1 MNMYDWII
9 PDWPAP
15 GNVKALFTTRNG
27 GVSGDASGS
36 GREIYASL
44 NLGCHV
50 NDDPAA
56 VAQNRA
62 LLCEHLPQAPTW
74 LKQVHGTLPVWV
86 ENVTASPE
94 SDAALSRQQGIV
106 CAVMVADCLPVFLCD
121 TAGTAVGI
129 VHAGW
134 RGLAGG
140 VIEQSIAAMRLQLD
154 NSELMAWLGPA
165 IGPQHFEVGEAVYTA
180 FVNHDAQAAQAFVPK
195 DAGHEKKWLADIFI
209 LARQRLAAIGVMKV
223 YGGGICTYSD
233 AARFYSYR
241 RDGETG
247 RMGALIWLEKP

>member
-1 MNMYDWII
+1 MTTNDWII

-15 GNVKALFTTRNG
+15 GNVKALFTTRHG
-27 GVSGDASGS
+27 GVSGSVNGT
-36 GREIYASL
+36 YASL
-44 NLGCHV
+44 NLGGHV

-62 LLCEHLPQAPTW
+62 LLCEHLPQVPTW
-74 LKQVHGTLPVWV
+74 LKQVHGTLPVWI
-86 ENVTASPE
+86 ENVTESPE
-94 SDAALSRQQGIV
+94 SDAALSCQQGVV

-121 TAGTAVGI
+121 TEGTVVGI

-154 NSELMAWLGPA
+154 NSELIAWLGPA
-165 IGPQHFEVGEAVYTA
+165 IGPQHFEVGEAVYAA
-180 FVNHDAQAAQAFVPK
+180 FVKHDVQAAQAFVQK
-195 DAGHEKKWLADIFI
+195 DAGHEKKWLADIFT
-209 LARQRLAAIGVMKV
+209 LARQRLAAMDVTKV
-223 YGGGICTYSD
+223 YGGSVCTYSD
-233 AARFYSYR
+233 PARFFSYR

-247 RMGALIWLEKP
+247 RMGALIWLE